1 MCSRGIDRGGVFAD
15 AAVVLVLG
23 ACGGVVLLSLP
34 LSYLLSYGEFAL
46 RLQPHYEL

>member
-34 LSYLLSYGEFAL
+34 LSYLLSLWGVCFEAPASL
-46 RLQPHYEL
+46 